1 MAYSAVQ
8 LCIVIQCYTFVY
20 SFIKLYSFFYMCT
33 VFIQVYSF
41 TQAYSAVQY
50 TTDINERT
58 TKTVVRTQHLLDTPS
73 KLSTFWNTERTKH
86 FFLSQWPPRAVWLWQ
101 WQRTPDKHKNR
112 HTDIPSYRL
121 YLYYDE
127 RRDIRWNIAWAWG
140 TSWGLRLYFTVH
152 PNLSH
157 NTDILNF

>member
-20 SFIKLYSFFYMCT
+20 SFKELYSF
-33 VFIQVYSF
+33 IQGYSF
-41 TQAYSAVQY
+41 TQEYSAVQY

-73 KLSTFWNTERTKH
+73 SLSTFWKTGRTKH
-86 FFLSQWPPRAVWLWQ
+86 FFLSQWPPRAVWLKQ
-101 WQRTPDKHKNR
+101 WQRTPDKPKNR

-127 RRDIRWNIAWAWG
+127 HEENPEGRAQGISRW
-140 TSWGLRLYFTVH
+140 LRLYFTVH
-152 PNLSH
+152 PSLSH